1 MRYTAILFDLDG
13 TLTDPYEGIARSL
26 IYALERLGA
35 PIPAA
40 EAIRGWI
47 GPPLHET
54 FTRYLGDRALADR
67 AIALYRERYEPIG
80 AFENYV
86 YPGIPELLGELQAA
100 GYPLAVATSKL
111 ESAAVNIL
119 THFGLAPAFRVV
131 VGASRDSTLS
141 AKSDIIARALALLDE
156 PARRHPI
163 MVGDRAYDVI
173 GARTNAIPC
182 IGVSYGYGDAAELQG
197 AGATYVA
204 DAVLGLRKILLGEAR
219 PSTGSG
225 HALAG

>member
-1 MRYTAILFDLDG
+1 MRYTTILFDLDG
-13 TLTDPYEGIARSL
+13 TLTDPYEGISRSL
-26 IYALERLGA
+26 IYALEQLGA
-35 PIPAA
+35 PIPDAK
-40 EAIRGWI
+40 AIRGWI

-54 FTRYLGDRALADR
+54 FARYLGDQSLADR

-86 YPGIPELLGELQAA
+86 YPGIPELLGDLRAA
-100 GYPLAVATSKL
+100 GHTLAVATSKL

-119 THFGLAPAFRVV
+119 NHFGLAPAFHLV

-141 AKSDIIARALALLDE
+141 AKPDIIARALALLDAT
-156 PARRHPI
+156 ARRQPI

-173 GARTNAIPC
+173 GARANAIPC
-182 IGVSYGYGDAAELQG
+182 IGVSYGYGDHEELRA
-197 AGATYVA
+197 AGADYVVGN
-204 DAVLGLRKILLGEAR
+204 VLDLRNMLLGEAW

-225 HALAG
+225 HAPAG

>member
-1 MRYTAILFDLDG
+1 MRYTTILFDLDG

-26 IYALERLGA
+26 TYALERLDA
-35 PIPAA
+35 PIPDA

-54 FTRYLGDRALADR
+54 FVRYLGGRALADR
-67 AIALYRERYEPIG
+67 AIALYRERYEPVG

-100 GYPLAVATSKL
+100 GCTLAVATSKL

-119 THFGLAPAFRVV
+119 NHFGLAPAFRVV

-141 AKSDIIARALALLDE
+141 AKSDIIARALALLDG
-156 PARRHPI
+156 PARRQPI

-173 GARTNAIPC
+173 GARANAIPC
-182 IGVSYGYGDAAELQG
+182 IGVSYGYGDMSELRE
-197 AGATYVA
+197 AGADHIA
-204 DAVLGLRKILLGEAR
+204 GDAGELRKILLAD
-219 PSTGSG
+219 
-225 HALAG
+225 A